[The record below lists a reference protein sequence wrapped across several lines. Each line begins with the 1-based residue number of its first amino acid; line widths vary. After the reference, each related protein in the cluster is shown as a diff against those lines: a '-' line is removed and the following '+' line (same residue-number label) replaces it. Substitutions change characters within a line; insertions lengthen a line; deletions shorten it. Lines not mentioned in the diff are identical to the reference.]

1 MECWDAIVGIV
12 TKLRSPGNGFPNMTE
27 AVYFYALQNMHID
40 TVVYPDSYAIGTGD
54 SFPGF
59 KRAV

>member
-1 MECWDAIVGIV
+1 MQCWAAIVGIV
-12 TKLRSPGNGFPNMTE
+12 TKLRTIGNGFPVLTA
-27 AVYFYALQNMHID
+27 AVYFYVLQNMHID
-40 TVVYPDSYAIGTGD
+40 TVVYSDSYAIRIGD